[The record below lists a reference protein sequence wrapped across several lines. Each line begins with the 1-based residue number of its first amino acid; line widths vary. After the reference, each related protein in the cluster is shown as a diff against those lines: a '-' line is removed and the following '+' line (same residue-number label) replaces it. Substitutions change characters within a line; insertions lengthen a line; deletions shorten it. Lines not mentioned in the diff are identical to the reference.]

1 MDKVF
6 DLLGHLD
13 VQDSENKTEFEPR
26 HGYLYCIKTSITKQI
41 KGDIIEYV
49 KLGKTSSKPNEKEE
63 DVRNR
68 LFSRYKTYYPET
80 VILELVKVR
89 NCDKAEREMFHMLRD
104 LRVSNELFVY
114 QSMRVYE
121 VMQTMKSKYKD
132 ISVYLKELTVEE
144 LNSINKLLYEKYKSK
159 DIDTHM
165 QDKWQI
171 T

>member
-1 MDKVF
+1 MANNIGI
-6 DLLGHLD
+6 LLLIM
-13 VQDSENKTEFEPR
+13 N
-26 HGYLYCIKTSITKQI
+26 
-41 KGDIIEYV
+41 YV
-49 KLGKTSSKPNEKEE
+49 IN
-63 DVRNR
+63 NM
-68 LFSRYKTYYPET
+68 
-80 VILELVKVR
+80 
-89 NCDKAEREMFHMLRD
+89 KAEREMFHMLRD
-104 LRVSNELFVY
+104 LRVSNELFMY

-144 LNSINKLLYEKYKSK
+144 LNFINKLLYEKYKSK